1 MELAPKI
8 VLFDLLIIYVG
19 AILTLSGFPLVIRA
33 AGVVIMLFPIYS
45 DAEWLFEHK
54 KMEELKK

>member
-19 AILTLSGFPLVIRA
+19 AILALSGFPLVIRA

-54 KMEELKK
+54 KME